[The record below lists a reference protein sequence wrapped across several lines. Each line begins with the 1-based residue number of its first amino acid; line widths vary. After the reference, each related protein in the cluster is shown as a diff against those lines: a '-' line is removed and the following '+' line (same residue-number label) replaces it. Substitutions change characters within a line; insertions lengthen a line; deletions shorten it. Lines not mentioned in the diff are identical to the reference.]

1 VVDLPPV
8 EQREM
13 HRTGTLDYGIV
24 LAGQVHL
31 VRETE
36 ETLWGTGDVVQSRR

>member
-1 VVDLPPV
+1 
-8 EQREM
+8 M